1 MTNND
6 GGERKVAINIV
17 PVRPKAPPSEWKRA
31 LLQKAN
37 EFAAMPDSERTS
49 DNVKRLISAAE
60 VVFCVFHDVSEPDG
74 VGHRVVKGQGR
85 LVETADGGAQEQVRQ
100 IVIPCQNLEEANA
113 LQKLLGEADSS
124 QS

>member
-6 GGERKVAINIV
+6 GGERKVAINIA

-49 DNVKRLISAAE
+49 DNVKRLITAAE
-60 VVFCVFHDVSEPDG
+60 VVFCVFHDASEPDG
-74 VGHRVVKGQGR
+74 VAHRVVKGR
-85 LVETADGGAQEQVRQ
+85 DAWPLLLPAVRGSR
-100 IVIPCQNLEEANA
+100 CA
-113 LQKLLGEADSS
+113 KS
-124 QS
+124 

>member
-6 GGERKVAINIV
+6 GGERKVTITIA
-17 PVRPKAPPSEWKRA
+17 PVRPKVPPSEWKRA
-31 LLQKAN
+31 LLEKAD

-60 VVFCVFHDVSEPDG
+60 VVFCVFHDASEPDG
-74 VGHRVVKGQGR
+74 VAHRVVKGQGR
-85 LVETADGGAQEQVRQ
+85 LAETAAGGAREPVRQ

-124 QS
+124 QT